1 MKNPYNDIINLPNHK
16 SSKHAHMSKLNRAA
30 QFSPFMALTG
40 YESVISET
48 ARLTDKRIELDE
60 HIKEDL
66 NKNLLKIKE
75 DIDEKPEVVIT
86 YFQKDKKKFGGVYL
100 TTTGYIKKIIDF
112 EGLLIM
118 QDNTRI
124 LIDDILEITYR
135 FFGGLEDYK

>member
-66 NKNLLKIKE
+66 NNRLDKIKTH
-75 DIDEKPEVVIT
+75 IDEKPEVIIT
-86 YFQKDKKKFGGVYL
+86 YFKKDKKKFGGVYL